1 MDTCLYCLL
10 INVILWWPYTKHY
23 FLIIYRWWVI
33 ISTKLKIIIM
43 NCVYFYL
50 WSRDNSHTLLILIFA
65 LQDDNEDDNCN
76 KKHFKIFLLCT
87 TFQACFCLLLFTL
100 TGISQQFLLTFPVQ
114 GQVSAQLISR
124 LTSFP
129 VSTNALNHFTWSM
142 ISPHRHI
149 HIHNKNISY

>member
-1 MDTCLYCLL
+1 MKFIYDQGT
-10 INVILWWPYTKHY
+10 IHIPYQSQYLHY
-23 FLIIYRWWVI
+23 KMTMKMTIV
-33 ISTKLKIIIM
+33 
-43 NCVYFYL
+43 
-50 WSRDNSHTLLILIFA
+50 
-65 LQDDNEDDNCN
+65 

-114 GQVSAQLISR
+114 GQVPAQLISR

-142 ISPHRHI
+142 ISPH
-149 HIHNKNISY
+149 